1 MNGKVD
7 REKLLL
13 SEYNQE
19 AAAQYTAPRNEL
31 ELLLAEVWKDVL
43 EVEEVGIHD
52 NFYLLGGDSI
62 KAIQVAAKLYGH
74 QLRMDTKDLMMNP
87 TISTLAPVI
96 AFIEQECDQGVV
108 QGEVP
113 LSPIQHWFFNKQF
126 TAHAS
131 MESVGSVIQ
140 SGGV

>member
-1 MNGKVD
+1 M
-7 REKLLL
+7 
-13 SEYNQE
+13 
-19 AAAQYTAPRNEL
+19 
-31 ELLLAEVWKDVL
+31 LLAEVWKDVL

-96 AFIEQECDQGVV
+96 AFIEQECDQGSCK
-108 QGEVP
+108 EKCHCP
-113 LSPIQHWFFNKQF
+113 LFSI
-126 TAHAS
+126 
-131 MESVGSVIQ
+131 GSSINN
-140 SGGV
+140 SRPCINGISRFCYTIRRGMTKTFCRRY